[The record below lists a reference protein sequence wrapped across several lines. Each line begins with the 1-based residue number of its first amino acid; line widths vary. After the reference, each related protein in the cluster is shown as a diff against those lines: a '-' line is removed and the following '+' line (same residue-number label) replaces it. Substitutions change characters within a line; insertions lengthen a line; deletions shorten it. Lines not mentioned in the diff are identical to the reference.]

1 MSKTKRIRT
10 LLIFAVILLGAGIF
24 LMPYIYMVFAATQD
38 NETILGGGIN
48 FFFGSNLKENWA
60 ALSKQFDYGRV
71 IFNSVFVAFVSTAL
85 ATFSSTL
92 AGYALAKYRFKGN
105 QLIFRSV
112 MLARMVP
119 GFTTLIPLFYIMSR
133 MGLTNTYAGIIIP
146 SVAATTSVFMM
157 RQYSKQFPTELME
170 SARIDGASEWKIFTA
185 IALPIL
191 KPTIITNAMLIFMAS
206 WNNYL
211 FPLVMLSDKS
221 KFTVPLVIKNMSGST
236 MEQMSYG
243 ALMLVLATSVIP
255 IVLIYIWVQSKF
267 KENDIGSAIK

>member
-119 GFTTLIPLFYIMSR
+119 GFTTLIPLFYITSR